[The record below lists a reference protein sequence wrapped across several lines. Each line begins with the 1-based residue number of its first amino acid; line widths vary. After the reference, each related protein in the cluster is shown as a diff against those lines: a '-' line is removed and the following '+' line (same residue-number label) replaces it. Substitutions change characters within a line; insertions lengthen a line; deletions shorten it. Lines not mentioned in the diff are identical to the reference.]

1 MKRTTIF
8 LEEKLERDLLA
19 VARREGRPM
28 GAVVREAIA
37 RYVRLRA
44 RSLGNAAS
52 FIAMGGSGHRDTAE
66 RHEELLWK
74 DLAPHGPAEPAAG
87 TATGRRS
94 RKRRAPGRLR
104 RA

>member
-8 LEEKLERDLLA
+8 LEERLERDLHA

-37 RYVRLRA
+37 RYIRLRQ
-44 RSLGNAAS
+44 RSRGKTVS
-52 FIAMGGSGHRDTAE
+52 FLAMGRSGRTDTAE
-66 RHEELLWK
+66 RHEDLLWR
-74 DLAPHGPAEPAAG
+74 DLTPHEPAEPAGGAP
-87 TATGRRS
+87 AIRR
-94 RKRRAPGRLR
+94 RRAGRPSARRR